1 MAEKCQNRCVVPVVH
16 EIFPVGKRS
25 HKLISVENTV
35 LSLKKKKEHL
45 KPSVHLPILMAAS
58 RSLRASLIG
67 ACFASDAGGACMGEE
82 ERDAP
87 AAGGPGGG
95 GGGPGGGGAVTTSP
109 PAGGG

>member
-1 MAEKCQNRCVVPVVH
+1 MADKCQNRCVVLVVN
-16 EIFPVGKRS
+16 EICPAGKRS

-35 LSLKKKKEHL
+35 LSLENKEDL
-45 KPSVHLPILMAAS
+45 NLSVHLPILMAAR

-67 ACFASDAGGACMGEE
+67 ACFASDTGGACMGEE

-109 PAGGG
+109 PEGGG